1 MALQALQRGPI
12 VTIFCIRNRALA
24 RVLLFLPSLG
34 ATLVALQLP
43 AKLVCRPLWVVPRNK
58 EFSMRKQ
65 MAVTAALASALLIT
79 GCANTGGMSDT
90 TRRTAT
96 GAGVGAL
103 GGAAIGALTGHNAG
117 TGALIGA
124 GVGALGTYIWS
135 QNLEKQKREME
146 AATQGTGV
154 GVTQT
159 ADNQLKLDI
168 PSDISFDT
176 GRADIKGN
184 FAPILDR
191 FAEGLRNNPNAE
203 VRIIGHT
210 DSTGSDAINNPLS
223 LQRAESTRNY
233 LTARGVNGARIQ
245 VQGMGSHQPVA
256 SNATNE
262 GRARNRRVEIFV
274 GERAPQ

>member
-1 MALQALQRGPI
+1 
-12 VTIFCIRNRALA
+12 
-24 RVLLFLPSLG
+24 
-34 ATLVALQLP
+34 
-43 AKLVCRPLWVVPRNK
+43 
-58 EFSMRKQ
+58 MRKQ
-65 MAVTAALASALLIT
+65 LALTAALASILLIS
-79 GCANTGGMSDT
+79 GCANMDGMSDT

-191 FAEGLRNNPNAE
+191 FADGLRNNPNAE

-210 DSTGSDAINNPLS
+210 DSTGSDAINDPLS

-245 VQGMGSHQPVA
+245 VQGMGSRQPVA
-256 SNATNE
+256 SNATTE

-274 GERAPQ
+274 GERAR